1 MQIYRG
7 ERRLFE
13 TYITEENDTTFTARH
28 ILIPGITSYDELTG
42 SIIPIKAYID
52 GVSGATTIQ
61 VNNLSAVNFKLFYN
75 SSTPVSPQHPWIKTG
90 QVYNIVYTGTYFTTV
105 GIIPSTADSYTFD
118 IANDIID
125 GTISSGDD
133 ITSSVSVNMFNS
145 IKVGDIL
152 LITDI
157 NNPIDNTA
165 ISKNIIYM
173 CEEFINSNYYN
184 NNSCTVKMIEC
195 FYGTFTICS
204 NGISV
209 FCGTNPPIPQ
219 N

>member
-13 TYITEENDTTFTARH
+13 TYIAEENDTTSTARH

-42 SIIPIKAYID
+42 SVIPIKAYID
-52 GVSGATTIQ
+52 GTSGATTITI
-61 VNNLSAVNFKLFYN
+61 NNLQPVNLKLYYN
-75 SSTPVSPQHPWIKTG
+75 SSVPESPHHSWIKTG

-105 GIIPSTADSYTFD
+105 GIVPSTADSYTFD
-118 IANDIID
+118 IANDIAA

-157 NNPIDNTA
+157 NNPINNTA

-173 CEEFINSNYYN
+173 CEEFIYYYYN
-184 NNSCTVKMIEC
+184 NNSCTVKLIEC
-195 FYGTFTICS
+195 LYGTYTICS

-209 FCGTNPPIPQ
+209 YYGTNPPIPQ